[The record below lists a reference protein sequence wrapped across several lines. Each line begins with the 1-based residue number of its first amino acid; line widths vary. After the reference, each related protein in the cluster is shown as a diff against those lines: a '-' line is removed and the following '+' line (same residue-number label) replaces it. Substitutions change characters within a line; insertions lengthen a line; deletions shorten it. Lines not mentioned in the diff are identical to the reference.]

1 MSNHYDPTKNVSPSA
16 AYPEVSF
23 HHHTDD
29 EIFKKR
35 VKKTTIL
42 LSVITVIE
50 LAIGLAIYTI
60 HKGDDPNAMLVLFFK
75 GMVCILTLA
84 KAYYIVSVFM
94 HLGDEIR
101 NMIMTIVV
109 PLLLFVWF
117 IVAFIADG
125 NSYKNLRNKY
135 DKHFQETTTP
145 AGHHGHSAEKK
156 EKPAE
161 TGEKQ

>member
-1 MSNHYDPTKNVSPSA
+1 MQHPAFD
-16 AYPEVSF
+16 EVSF

-29 EIFKKR
+29 AEFMRR
-35 VKKTTIL
+35 VRKTTIL
-42 LSVITVIE
+42 LSVITIIE
-50 LAIGLAIYTI
+50 LGIGLTIYTI
-60 HKGDDPNAMLVLFFK
+60 HKGANPNAGLVLAFK

-109 PLLLFVWF
+109 PLMLFIWF
-117 IVAFIADG
+117 IFAFIYEG
-125 NSYKNLRNKY
+125 NSYKNLRNKF
-135 DKHFQETTTP
+135 DPHFKESTMPKKHGQTE
-145 AGHHGHSAEKK
+145 

-161 TGEKQ
+161 KSGKE